1 MEEGAILRSR
11 DIEPNPKLDSAQF
24 FYQNPKLDYALSN
37 CGQLLTGS
45 KLSPSDMSQ
54 NAKLRSDDSPQ
65 VEKIEFW

>member
-1 MEEGAILRSR
+1 MRSR
-11 DIEPNPKLDSAQF
+11 DMEPGSKLSPAKF

-54 NAKLRSDDSPQ
+54 NSKLSSDGSPQ